1 VEGNDLG
8 CFLNGSW
15 TPGEG
20 VLNVSHDPARGHALV
35 WSGTGASSA
44 QVDAAVMSARGAF
57 EGWADRTPEERA
69 QYFDGLQDLLDKHAD
84 RLADAMISEMG
95 KPLREARAEAGS
107 LAAKVRVSAIAR
119 EALPDFA
126 LPNAPGESRWRP
138 LGPMGVIGP
147 YNYPVHLLHTH
158 VAPALLAGNTVVVK
172 PSEVTPLTGQIYG
185 EIMAEL
191 GLPDGVFNLVQGG
204 GEVGAALAGHPG
216 CAGLAFTGSWATGRR
231 ILEANLDHPH
241 KLVALE
247 MGGRNV
253 AVVLDDADL
262 HQAVHELVVGC
273 CLTTGQRCTA
283 TSRVVVQAGIAPR
296 LMAALVRALGQVRPG
311 DPRED
316 DTLMGPLASEA
327 AQTRYIEALD
337 RLATTSAVP
346 LLAPSTPPGGAWV
359 TPSLHQ
365 CTSPDAGWRAYIE
378 HEFFGPDL
386 ALEVVADAEEALE
399 RVRWSPYGLSMSVFT
414 ANEAIFEWFVARAP
428 AGIFNWNRSTN
439 NASGLLPFGG
449 VGRSGNFRPAG
460 STGALY
466 CAHSI
471 AVLRKAHGVFDADPR
486 FGPIVHAAIEE

>member
-1 VEGNDLG
+1 MDRG
-8 CFLNGSW
+8 CFLSGVW

-20 VLNVSHDPARGHALV
+20 APITSHDPSRGHDAV
-35 WSGTGASSA
+35 WTGASASLE
-44 QVDAAVMSARGAF
+44 QVDEAVDAARGAF
-57 EGWADRTPEERA
+57 ESWAERSPEERA
-69 QYFDGLQDLLDKHAD
+69 AFFDGLPDLLVQHAG
-84 RLADAMISEMG
+84 RLADAMTAEMG

-107 LAAKVRVSAIAR
+107 LAAKVHVSAIAR
-119 EALPDFA
+119 DALPDFA

-138 LGPMGVIGP
+138 LGAMAVIGP

-172 PSEVTPLTGQIYG
+172 PSEITPWTGQIYA

-191 GLPDGVFNLVQGG
+191 GLPAGVFNLVQGG
-204 GEVGAALAGHPG
+204 GQIGAALAAHPG
-216 CAGLAFTGSWATGRR
+216 CSGLAFTGSWATGRR

-262 HQAVHELVVGC
+262 HQTVHELVVGS

-283 TSRVVVQAGIAPR
+283 TSRVVVQSGIAPR
-296 LMAALVRALGQVRPG
+296 LIPALKRALEQVRPG
-311 DPRED
+311 DPRKD
-316 DTLMGPLASEA
+316 DTLMGPLASA
-327 AQTRYIEALD
+327 AARTRYVEALE
-337 RLATTSAVP
+337 RLATRSAEA
-346 LLAPSTPPGGAWV
+346 LIAPATEPGGAWV

-365 CTSPDAGWRAYIE
+365 CTSPDEGWRAYIE
-378 HEFFGPDL
+378 HEFFGPDI
-386 ALEVVADAEEALE
+386 ALEVVGDAEEALE

-414 ANEAIFEWFVARAP
+414 ADEARFEWFVSRAP
-428 AGIFNWNRSTN
+428 SGIFNWNRSTN

-486 FGPIVHAAIEE
+486 FGPLIQAACEE